1 MNDKVVKCDMLKF
14 NDVQLEYVNMGLFD
28 SDKEWIHPT
37 VTVNTYE
44 IIYVVEGE
52 IHIRE
57 GEQRYDLVKGDMLLL
72 EPGIEHGG
80 TAVSLGRTSFY
91 WLHYHCTH
99 HEALELPKRSA
110 PDEVTALRTMN
121 ELMHLQ
127 QANPTVAELA
137 LARFLLECGR
147 VAEYGNKR
155 LAEIVEYIR
164 ANSREPLS
172 VVDVAA
178 RYGYSADHLSRMFK
192 KEFGYDAK
200 TAIVK
205 KRLEYIE
212 SRLLNSEYSIK
223 EIAAQCGFEDENSFV
238 KFFKYHTKTTPTL
251 FRNRYFHVH
260 LNSK

>member
-1 MNDKVVKCDMLKF
+1 MIKINDI
-14 NDVQLEYVNMGLFD
+14 QLEYANMGLFD

-52 IHIRE
+52 VHIRE
-57 GEQRYDLVKGDMLLL
+57 GETAYDLKKGDMLVL
-72 EPGIEHGG
+72 EPDVEHGG
-80 TAVSLGRTSFY
+80 TAYSFGRTSFY
-91 WLHYHCTH
+91 WLHYHCSDQG
-99 HEALELPKRSA
+99 ALGLPKSTV
-110 PDEVTALRTMN
+110 PDEVATLRVLG

-127 QANPTVAELA
+127 QANPTVAELV
-137 LARFLLECGR
+137 LARFLLETGR
-147 VAEYGNKR
+147 EAEYGNKR
-155 LAEIVEYIR
+155 VAEIAEYIR
-164 ANSREPLS
+164 ANSRNPLS
-172 VVDVAA
+172 VVDVAS

-205 KRLEYIE
+205 NRLEYIE

-223 EIAAQCGFEDENSFV
+223 EIAAQCGFEDENAFV

-251 FRNRYFHVH
+251 FRNKYFHVH